1 MLLGVEP
8 ICGHR
13 GLAVD
18 IAALLLD
25 LLGFLFQLLYL
36 FLLALNLSE
45 PCLQFEYRFALF
57 PHIDNFSALSH
68 GADPA
73 EFDALLIQEHPS
85 FLSILVFQLCQVLYQ
100 CVDIEPLHVLILLQ

>member
-8 ICGHR
+8 IGGHR

-45 PCLQFEYRFALF
+45 PCLQFEYRLALF
-57 PHIDNFSALSH
+57 PHIDDFGALSDRRDS
-68 GADPA
+68 AKL
-73 EFDALLIQEHPS
+73 DALLVEPHAA
-85 FLSILVFQLCQVLYQ
+85 FLS
-100 CVDIEPLHVLILLQ
+100 VLILQLG